1 MYLIKLLFI
10 LYFCSIFSVLALPE
24 TTRFEQAQAVYRRG
38 HFEQAIDHWQALLE
52 IKRLKVS
59 EHIEILI
66 QLARTY
72 QALGLSQQ
80 ALDSLLQAES
90 LANQSPKKL
99 TAFSTFSNRLIRVKL
114 LLSLSDIYLAMRED
128 IKARYYADKSFSLLP
143 PNAPPLIR
151 ATVLNNLGNVLTVEA
166 YYAKAV
172 KTYARCVAL
181 ASPDAILSGRALI
194 NMAHAHL
201 KNGQGFAA
209 VKALSSARQQFESL
223 ESSYAKAFGLIS
235 MGELAQRLPIS
246 TADNQ
251 NSKSKIQN
259 FTYQTLNAALNMALE
274 LDNPRLISYAYG
286 FLGQLYETAQRL
298 QEALHFT
305 RRAIFYA
312 KLDTNSFFTQ
322 QNQASEILYRW
333 QWQLGR
339 LFKAQRQEDKAIE
352 AYKNAVNSLQPI
364 RQEMTIGY
372 RNTLQSFR
380 ERVGPIYF
388 ELADLLL
395 QRAARLNDTESEK
408 ETSLKEALD
417 TIELFKTAEL
427 QDYFQDECVVN
438 SQSKRTL
445 LDKGIAPFTAV
456 VYPILLSD
464 RIEILLNLPQG
475 IQQFIIPIPASQLI
489 DEVNEFRFELE
500 TKEMN
505 YFLPY
510 AKRLYRWLI
519 APLLGSLT
527 AHKIDTLIIVPD
539 GVLRTI
545 PFAAL
550 HDGRKYLISQYAVV
564 TMPGLTLTEFY
575 GNHKQNRHPT
585 KILLS
590 GLSDGRQGYSA
601 LRNIPY
607 EIKGI
612 AQLYGKAATQL
623 LNQDFTVN
631 NFSQTLKKTI
641 YSILHIASHGQ
652 FGGQPQ
658 NTFLLTYDGKLT
670 VNQLESLIR
679 LNERRQEPMELLT
692 LSACQTAVGN
702 DQAALGLAGI
712 ALKAGARSA
721 LASLWFIND
730 KATSILMKKFYQQW
744 QEKGLS
750 KAKALQAAQ
759 QYLLKY
765 SRYRHPAYWASFLL
779 IGDWR

>member
-1 MYLIKLLFI
+1 
-10 LYFCSIFSVLALPE
+10 VLALPE
-24 TTRFEQAQAVYRRG
+24 TTRFEQAQAIYRRG
-38 HFEQAIDHWQALLE
+38 DFEQAINHWQALLE

-59 EHIEILI
+59 ESIEILI

-80 ALDSLLQAES
+80 ALDTLLQAES
-90 LANQSPKKL
+90 LGNQSPKKL

-128 IKARYYADKSFSLLP
+128 IKARSYADKSLSLLP

-172 KTYARCVAL
+172 QTYARCVVL

-209 VKALSSARQQFESL
+209 AKALSSARQQFESL

-235 MGELAQRLPIS
+235 IGELAQRLPIS
-246 TADNQ
+246 TADNK
-251 NSKSKIQN
+251 NSKSKIQI

-339 LFKAQRQEDKAIE
+339 LFKALRQEDKAID
-352 AYKNAVNSLQPI
+352 AYQNAVNSLQPI
-364 RQEMTIGY
+364 RQEITIGY

-408 ETSLKEALD
+408 ETSLKKAIE

-438 SQSKRTL
+438 FQSKRTL
-445 LDKGIAPFTAV
+445 LDKGIAPFMAV
-456 VYPILLSD
+456 VYPILLPD
-464 RIEILLNLPQG
+464 RTEILLNLPQG

-500 TKEMN
+500 AKEMN

-510 AKRLYRWLI
+510 AKRLYHWLI
-519 APLLGSLT
+519 APLSGALT
-527 AHKIDTLIIVPD
+527 AHRIDTLIIVPD

-550 HDGRKYLISQYAVV
+550 HDGKKYLISQYAVV
-564 TMPGLTLTEFY
+564 TMPGLTLTEFN
-575 GNHKQNRHPT
+575 GNPKQHRQPT

-590 GLSDGRQGYSA
+590 GLSDSVQGYSA
-601 LRNIPY
+601 LQNIHE
-607 EIKGI
+607 EINGI
-612 AQLYGKAATQL
+612 AQLYSNSKTATQL
-623 LNQDFTVN
+623 LNRDFTVN
-631 NFSQTLKKTI
+631 NFSQTLKNTI

-765 SRYRHPAYWASFLL
+765 SRYRHPAHWASFLL

>member
-1 MYLIKLLFI
+1 
-10 LYFCSIFSVLALPE
+10 VLALPE

-38 HFEQAIDHWQALLE
+38 HFEQAIRHWQALLE

-66 QLARTY
+66 QLAKTY

-80 ALDSLLQAES
+80 ALDTLLQAES
-90 LANQSPKKL
+90 LANHSQKKL

-114 LLSLSDIYLAMRED
+114 LLSLSDIYLAMRKD
-128 IKARYYADKSFSLLP
+128 IKARYYADKSVSLLP
-143 PNAPPLIR
+143 TNAPPLIR

-209 VKALSSARQQFESL
+209 AKALSSARQQFESL
-223 ESSYAKAFGLIS
+223 ELSYAKAFGLIS
-235 MGELAQRLPIS
+235 LGELAQRLPIS
-246 TADNQ
+246 IADNK
-251 NSKSKIQN
+251 NSKFKIQN
-259 FTYQTLNAALNMALE
+259 FTYQTLNAALKMALT

-339 LFKAQRQEDKAIE
+339 LFKAQHQEDKAIE

-380 ERVGPIYF
+380 ERIGPIYF

-395 QRAARLNDTESEK
+395 QQAAKLNDTEK
-408 ETSLKEALD
+408 ETRLKEAIE

-427 QDYFQDECVVN
+427 QDYFQDECVV

-445 LDKGIAPFTAV
+445 LDKGIAPFMAV
-456 VYPILLSD
+456 VYPILLPD
-464 RIEILLNLPQG
+464 RTEILLNLPQG
-475 IQQFIIPIPASQLI
+475 IQQFIIPIPANQLI

-500 TKEMN
+500 AKKKN

-519 APLLGSLT
+519 APLSGALT
-527 AHKIDTLIIVPD
+527 AHKIETLIIVPD

-550 HDGRKYLISQYAVV
+550 HDGKKHLISQYAVV
-564 TMPGLTLTEFY
+564 TMPGLTLTEFN
-575 GNHKQNRHPT
+575 GNHKQHRQPT

-601 LRNIPY
+601 LRHIPE
-607 EIKGI
+607 EIQRI
-612 AQLYGKAATQL
+612 AQLYSNGMAATQL
-623 LNQDFTVN
+623 LNRDFTLN
-631 NFSQTLKKTI
+631 NFSQTLKKNI

-679 LNERRQEPMELLT
+679 LNERRQEPMDLLT

-744 QEKGLS
+744 QKKRFIKSEGFAGSPTIFIKIFSL
-750 KAKALQAAQ
+750 
-759 QYLLKY
+759 
-765 SRYRHPAYWASFLL
+765 
-779 IGDWR
+779 